1 MDSYNGVYDA
11 LNKARMRMEDKN
23 PPAYRDLV
31 QKLVEILSC
40 IDAEEKTTRLAALS
54 LERGF
59 QPRWL
64 AKKKQKPI
72 TATMSVIEKLTSMKE
87 EKEEAAEEDAAV
99 HAFLSVCVWRHAS
112 TQTYY

>member
-1 MDSYNGVYDA
+1 MDSYSGVYEA

-40 IDAEEKTTRLAALS
+40 IEAEEKTTRLAALG

-59 QPRWL
+59 QRRWI
-64 AKKKQKPI
+64 AKKKEKP
-72 TATMSVIEKLTSMKE
+72 TKATMSVIEKLTNMKE
-87 EKEEAAEEDAAV
+87 EKEEAAEDAAV